1 MYRVRTAADSR
12 LQRLVGPAARDDGGG
27 PGLDFRSSR
36 TGRGGGSG
44 FPVQLSA
51 RGEGQVQGGDG
62 VVEVMG
68 LVAPMIGA
76 HTAGL
81 VSSQASAIWAGGT
94 ACSSATARTASRMS
108 RSLSLSWDRRAACSS
123 IARGVRGRPG

>member
-68 LVAPMIGA
+68 LGRFDDRCAHRWLGHSSGTRDPGKWYGTFVGA
-76 HTAGL
+76 G
-81 VSSQASAIWAGGT
+81 
-94 ACSSATARTASRMS
+94 
-108 RSLSLSWDRRAACSS
+108 
-123 IARGVRGRPG
+123 